1 MLMHYVCMTAEI
13 KGLQTL
19 CHDRD
24 ETFITSGYI
33 NWRMQ
38 KKKKK
43 IRVHEESDLDFVKQ
57 LSPPKTVCNVHE
69 SFSETIEKARILQ
82 IFSTILR
89 NVQFLSH

>member
-1 MLMHYVCMTAEI
+1 MHYVCMTAEI

-19 CHDRD
+19 YHNSD

-33 NWRMQ
+33 NWRNA

-43 IRVHEESDLDFVKQ
+43 FRVHEESDLDFVKQ
-57 LSPPKTVCNVHE
+57 LSPPKTVYNVHE
-69 SFSETIEKARILQ
+69 SFDETIEKARILQ
-82 IFSTILR
+82 IFSTIFR

>member
-19 CHDRD
+19 CHNRD

-38 KKKKK
+38 KKKKN
-43 IRVHEESDLDFVKQ
+43 SSAQ
-57 LSPPKTVCNVHE
+57 
-69 SFSETIEKARILQ
+69 RI
-82 IFSTILR
+82 
-89 NVQFLSH
+89 